1 MFKRNIQYFNSL
13 IFLFKNIMKHPAL
26 IKRLRAGLKS
36 DETGNKANSLIFLHR
51 YGFNIPLTYLV
62 TTHAYERF
70 LKEGAVLLDELRNEI
85 LNLPDLTY
93 AIRSSTTAE
102 DSKEYSYAGQFQTLM
117 NVRGRENIL
126 KAIQEVWNSSSLLSD
141 NEYLRKT
148 KISTFKCGVIIQEM
162 ISSKL
167 AGVSFSHNPVT
178 NQNEIV
184 IEAVEGYGD
193 DLVQKGI
200 TPLRWR
206 MRKDIVTEGS
216 EDHHY
221 FSVISK
227 VAADTIKLKRYY
239 GSHIDIEWAYDG
251 KKLYYL
257 QLRQI
262 TGKKEIQIYS
272 SKMAKE
278 MLPGQIK
285 PLVWSVNI
293 PLVNGTWIELLSE
306 ITGPLDVKPEDL
318 AKSFYYQ
325 TYFNIIAL
333 GKIFNKFGMSADSL
347 EYLMMRNDNS
357 RPSFKPGLSS
367 IRHTFRIIKFIYT
380 KLRFEKTFIKNYGE
394 LKSKYIKIEESLNQ
408 EFLIGSYPD
417 IYSNLF
423 SEGKRLAYLNIVTPM
438 LMSMYHKRLKNK
450 LAKVNLNYENLD
462 FRQDFPQLISYTP
475 HPSFQRI
482 KKQIDDLPA
491 NLKVNGVSLEKLRS
505 INEADNIV
513 GEFDAFMKEFGHL
526 SESGNDFS
534 VAKWQENPELVF
546 NMIMSSSTDEN
557 KTVMYTLSEMQQKG
571 VRISRSLHKAF
582 KKAGKFK
589 VYREQISSLYIFG
602 YGLFRRLFLK
612 LGKDLAGRGIIDSE
626 YDIFYL
632 SKEEID
638 TILKSISAS
647 HLPLYHDIIQK
658 RKDEISETKDIVLP
672 QVIYGEEAPILGKG
686 RVRNHYGISTSS
698 GTYSGKTRVVKRIED
713 FASVQKGDILLIP
726 FSDVSWTSIIVK
738 AGAIVSETGGMLS
751 HCSIIARE
759 MGIPALVSVE
769 NACALGSGLTAT
781 VDGSNGVLTIHDYE

>member
-1 MFKRNIQYFNSL
+1 
-13 IFLFKNIMKHPAL
+13 MKHPAL

-51 YGFNIPLTYLV
+51 YGFNIPVTFLV
-62 TTHAYERF
+62 TTDAYERF
-70 LKEGAVLLDELRNEI
+70 LKEGSVLLDELRNE
-85 LNLPDLTY
+85 LLGLPDLTY
-93 AIRSSTTAE
+93 AVRSSTTAE
-102 DSKEYSYAGQFQTLM
+102 DSKEYSFAGQFQSLM
-117 NVRGRENIL
+117 NVQGTENIL
-126 KAIQEVWNSSSLLSD
+126 KAVQEVWNSSTLLSD

-148 KISTFKCGVIIQEM
+148 KISTFRFGVIIQEM

-167 AGVSFSHNPVT
+167 AGVSFSRNPVT
-178 NQNEIV
+178 NQQEIV

-206 MRKDIVTEGS
+206 IRKDIVTEGN
-216 EDHHY
+216 ENHHY
-221 FSVISK
+221 FSVVRQ
-227 VAADTIKLKRYY
+227 VAADTVKLKRYY

-257 QLRQI
+257 QLRHI
-262 TGKKEIQIYS
+262 TGKKDLQIYS

-293 PLVNGTWIELLSE
+293 PMVNGTWIKLLSE

-333 GKIFNKFGMSADSL
+333 GKIFSKFGMSADSL
-347 EYLMMRNDNS
+347 ENLMMRNDNS

-380 KLRFEKTFIKNYGE
+380 KLRFEKTFLKYYSELRSNY
-394 LKSKYIKIEESLNQ
+394 KKIEESLK
-408 EFLIGSYPD
+408 EELLIGSYPE
-417 IYSNLF
+417 IYSTLF

-450 LAKVNLNYENLD
+450 LAKVNLNYDNLD
-462 FRQDFPQLISYTP
+462 FRQDFPLLISYTP
-475 HPSFQRI
+475 QPSFQRI
-482 KKQIDDLPA
+482 KKQIDSLPD
-491 NLKVNGVSLEKLRS
+491 NLRAECVSIERLRTVK
-505 INEADNIV
+505 EADNIV
-513 GEFDAFMKEFGHL
+513 REFDAFLKEFGHL

-534 VAKWQENPELVF
+534 VAKWEENPELVYD
-546 NMIMSSSTDEN
+546 MIMSSSPDEN
-557 KTVMYTLSEMQQKG
+557 KSGMYTLNEMQQKG
-571 VRISRSLHKAF
+571 VKISRSLYKIY
-582 KKAGKFK
+582 KKAGNFK
-589 VYREQISSLYIFG
+589 VFREQISSLYIFG

-638 TILKSISAS
+638 TILESISAS
-647 HLPLYHDIIQK
+647 HIPRYQDAIQK

-672 QVIYGEEAPILGKG
+672 PVIYGEEAPILEKG

-713 FASVQKGDILLIP
+713 FSAVQKGDILLIP